1 MSVTPSTHGPSGP
14 SPQTSIPVSSGG
26 RPKRSIALAGGLA
39 GRLAPCAAVV
49 GAVAAGAA
57 VAADLAIGL
66 GILAAACY
74 ATLAFVNLRVA
85 IALLV
90 PLLFVD
96 AIPVLNLGAK
106 GAAAVVLFAW
116 LAASPVRSA
125 PLAYGGHPWLPTNLV
140 LLLVWLALS
149 LTWADDLGLAAN
161 ALVDWFAVG
170 LLFLMVTTTMVDM
183 RAIRLT
189 AAMFVVGAVGSMAI
203 GVAQGELRP
212 LASAGLD
219 AGRIAGAAGDPNLL
233 AAGLLPA
240 IVLALGLLCVRRDP
254 IWRWV
259 ILLSVVL
266 LSIGVAASGS
276 RGALTAA
283 LITVVLAAVVMT
295 GRRMQVL
302 LLTAVTSSAAFA
314 WFSISPATW
323 KRVVTSDGGGGRDD
337 LWKVAWTMAGDHPIV
352 GVGLDNFTVVS
363 GDYTRR
369 VGPLESVD
377 LIAVRPHQVHNAYLQ
392 LLAEVGVV
400 GFVLFTGFVL
410 GCTWTALVAARRFTA
425 RRDGADAALAS
436 AVALATSGMIVA
448 SFFLSNAVD
457 RRLWFLLAL
466 GRALLT
472 AASSPTPSRSSR
484 ATSLTARSY
493 SSGVP
498 MSYQLS
504 RLRNAATVSPA
515 ASSRSTRSG
524 NWHGPSGR

>member
-1 MSVTPSTHGPSGP
+1 MSAETSKQPLGGPTPP
-14 SPQTSIPVSSGG
+14 TSMLS
-26 RPKRSIALAGGLA
+26 LAGL
-39 GRLAPCAAVV
+39 CAAVI

-57 VAADLAIGL
+57 MAVDLAIGL
-66 GILAAACY
+66 GIVAAVCY
-74 ATLAFVNLRVA
+74 VTLAFVNLRVA

-116 LAASPVRSA
+116 LAALPVPSGPRAFS
-125 PLAYGGHPWLPTNLV
+125 GHRWLSTNVV
-140 LLLVWLALS
+140 LLLAWLALS
-149 LTWADDLGLAAN
+149 LTWSDDLGQAAN
-161 ALVDWFAVG
+161 ALADWLAVG
-170 LLFLMVTTTMVDM
+170 LLFLMVATTMVDM
-183 RAIRLT
+183 RAVRLT
-189 AAMFVVGAVGSMAI
+189 ATMFVIGAVGSITI

-219 AGRIAGAAGDPNLL
+219 SGRIAGAAGDPNLL

-240 IVLALGLLCVRRDP
+240 IVLALGLLPVRRDP
-254 IWRWV
+254 VWRWA

-266 LSIGVAASGS
+266 LSIGLAASGS
-276 RGALTAA
+276 RGALTGA
-283 LITVVLAAVVMT
+283 LVTIVLAAVVMNR
-295 GRRMQVL
+295 RRMQVL
-302 LLTAVTSSAAFA
+302 VLSAVTTIAAFT
-314 WFSISPATW
+314 WFLISPATW
-323 KRVVTSDGGGGRDD
+323 KRVTTSDGGGGRDE
-337 LWKVAWTMAGDHPIV
+337 LWKVAWSVAGDHPVV

-392 LLAEVGVV
+392 MLAEAGAV
-400 GFVLFTGFVL
+400 GFVLFSGFVL
-410 GCTWTALVAARRFTA
+410 GCTWTALVAARRFAA
-425 RRDGADAALAS
+425 RGDAVDAALAS
-436 AVALATSGMIVA
+436 AVALASSGMLVA
-448 SFFLSNAVD
+448 SFFVSNAVD
-457 RRLWFLLAL
+457 RRLWLLLAL
-466 GRALLT
+466 APALLT
-472 AASSPTPSRSSR
+472 AASSSTPSPSSR
-484 ATSLTARSY
+484 AMSLTARSY

-515 ASSRSTRSG
+515 ASNRSTRSG